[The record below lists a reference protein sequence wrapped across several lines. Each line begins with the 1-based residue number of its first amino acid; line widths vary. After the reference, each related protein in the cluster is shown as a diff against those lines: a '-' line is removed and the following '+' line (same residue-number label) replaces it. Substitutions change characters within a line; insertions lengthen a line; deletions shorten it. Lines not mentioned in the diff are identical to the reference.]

1 MVQVSFSGG
10 RSSAMMAKIMLEN
23 PDVFPREEL
32 LFTFANTGKEMPQT
46 LDFVNECDKRWQLG
60 MVWVEYCPVEKFRVV
75 SYETASRNGEPFEA
89 ITERINNR
97 YLPNRVQRFCTT
109 DLKVKPMAKYIRSLG
124 IDYWD
129 AAIGIRYD
137 EPNRYHK
144 MKNAKRKDRWEY
156 IFPLW
161 DFRITKKEV
170 AAFWQ
175 NQGFDLMIPSEHGN
189 CDFCFM
195 KGLRKKVAQAR
206 LIPERLQWWI
216 DMEAKA
222 GSRFHADYKMSDI
235 LSLSKNPQLFDNF
248 DEPEIS
254 CFCGD

>member
-1 MVQVSFSGG
+1 MIQVSFSGG

-60 MVWVEYCPVEKFRVV
+60 MVWVEYCPVQKFKVV
-75 SYETASRNGEPFEA
+75 TYETASRNGEPFEA
-89 ITERINNR
+89 LTEKRS
-97 YLPNRVQRFCTT
+97 YLPNRVTRFCSTE
-109 DLKVKPMAKYIRSLG
+109 LKVRPMAKYIRSLG

-195 KGLRKKVAQAR
+195 KALRKKVAQAR
-206 LIPERLQWWI
+206 LMPERLQWWI
-216 DMEAKA
+216 DIEVKV
-222 GSRFHADYKMSDI
+222 GSKFHSDFSMI
-235 LSLSKNPQLFDNF
+235 TLKQLALNPQLFD
-248 DEPEIS
+248 EPNID

>member
-1 MVQVSFSGG
+1 MIQVSFSGG

-60 MVWVEYCPVEKFRVV
+60 MVWVEYCPIEKFKVV
-75 SYETASRNGEPFEA
+75 TYETASRNGEPFEVL
-89 ITERINNR
+89 IEKRN
-97 YLPNRVQRFCTT
+97 YLPNRVERFCTS
-109 DLKVKPMAKYIRSLG
+109 DLKIKPMAKYIRSLG

-129 AAIGIRYD
+129 AAIGIRHD
-137 EPNRYHK
+137 EQNRYRK
-144 MKNAKRKDRWEY
+144 MKNTKKRDRWEY

-175 NQGFDLMIPSEHGN
+175 NQGFDLAIPSQYGN

-195 KGLRKKVAQAR
+195 KGRNKKVAQAR
-206 LIPERLQWWI
+206 KMPERLQWWI
-216 DMEAKA
+216 DMEEKMS
-222 GSRFHADYKMSDI
+222 SRFHAEYKMSKI
-235 LSLSKNPQLFDNF
+235 LALSRNPQLFDGF
-248 DEPEIS
+248 DEPDIS